1 MQRRDDDVSFVFNP
15 CWWVR
20 PGAETELQ
28 PGLYQLHTNAY
39 LRTQRH
45 SHFHTCIKY
54 LNVHF
59 LPSDDAEQYL
69 IISNLF
75 MTILTA
81 CDMCCGQNSCFW
93 GWLMIYG
100 KYGFCCCISLRKC
113 FTNSRTIVNSCI
125 VADNKGVVVS
135 IIILP
140 LDLIRCSTCVNNKYV
155 DKDFPC
161 SHSA

>member
-1 MQRRDDDVSFVFNP
+1 MS
-15 CWWVR
+15 
-20 PGAETELQ
+20 
-28 PGLYQLHTNAY
+28 
-39 LRTQRH
+39 
-45 SHFHTCIKY
+45 I
-54 LNVHF
+54 
-59 LPSDDAEQYL
+59 SDDEKQVL
-69 IISNLF
+69 SNLF

-100 KYGFCCCISLRKC
+100 KYGFCCCILLRKC

-140 LDLIRCSTCVNNKYV
+140 LDLNRCWGRVDNKYV
-155 DKDFPC
+155 DKRFSLFSERIVEYKMYHFWTLLTVGNRFCLPLKC
-161 SHSA
+161 YHCFSLSSWAISSLSMRIKMFFW